1 MLPRCASIPS
11 NLRAT
16 QNKPCF
22 ACAKSAVHCC
32 NQEHFHIVHIIIKE
46 LLKQDDF
53 FTFQSSFS
61 PRSSTINFN
70 FIIIPAV
77 NNLNEKEK
85 LPELKKALATLFSKF
100 GKILNIVAMS
110 SFSRKGQA
118 FIVYETVEQ
127 ATAAMMQLQNF
138 PFPSEEK
145 RMRITYAKAKSDIVA
160 KADGTFVQSVYK

>member
-1 MLPRCASIPS
+1 MRQVGRPLLQPGAHPHCDHYFKQGIFPS
-11 NLRAT
+11 
-16 QNKPCF
+16 
-22 ACAKSAVHCC
+22 
-32 NQEHFHIVHIIIKE
+32 
-46 LLKQDDF
+46 LL
-53 FTFQSSFS
+53 S
-61 PRSSTINFN
+61 PRSTIN

-160 KADGTFVQSVYK
+160 KADGTFVPNAFSAECV